1 MERQNQ
7 LDEALEV
14 LEDRLQTTIPDVH
27 LVRDKINA
35 RFLCSNRIRRFQRL
49 QQKQRQIAI
58 IRKLLYEYETQRKID
73 MAANKKHD
81 YKFRKREKV
90 IPDMEIVG
98 CGIQFPAE
106 EPPEQNKPAEEETE
120 VEEEETITETPVVVK
135 EKKGKKEKKP
145 KEAKPKK
152 VKEKKP
158 PKEKKPTA
166 DDAQKFK
173 LPDIPNVNERNKVI
187 PSDALKMG
195 DLIRD
200 LPELERIE
208 HEQIAYKKTLTKE
221 YRPNATQDT
230 LTVVKPK
237 ELCFKGFKNGAI
249 YKKRLTILNSANHT
263 KKYRL
268 YTIDLLETQ
277 LIRVD
282 LFGIQKLAP
291 GMSFQTNVTF
301 APLNQHEYFRTLIVF
316 LAYYTDTGEQFQFS
330 VPVVCVPLYSAI
342 VITPEEVCFETVPIW
357 VAKTRCKYEKFKR
370 FKVGW
375 EIIKNHNV
383 LTQRLIGYCEAQKL
397 QR

>member
-27 LVRDKINA
+27 LVKDKINV
-35 RFLCSNRIRRFQRL
+35 RFLCSNRIRRFQKL

-58 IRKLLYEYETQRKID
+58 IRKLLYEYESQRRLDK
-73 MAANKKHD
+73 AANKKYD
-81 YKFRKREKV
+81 YRPKKREKV
-90 IPDMEIVG
+90 IPDMEVVG
-98 CGIQFPAE
+98 FSMQLPAE
-106 EPPEQNKPAEEETE
+106 EPPEETKPAEEQTDL
-120 VEEEETITETPVVVK
+120 EEEETITETPAVVIK

-158 PKEKKPTA
+158 PKEKKPTT
-166 DDAQKFK
+166 DDTQKFK
-173 LPDIPNVNERNKVI
+173 LPEIPNVNERNKVI

-208 HEQIAYKKTLTKE
+208 HEQTAYKKTLSKE
-221 YRPNATQDT
+221 YRPKATQDT

-237 ELCFKGFKNGAI
+237 ELCFKGFKNGSI
-249 YKKRLTILNSANHT
+249 YKKRLTILNSANYT

-330 VPVVCVPLYSAI
+330 VPVVCIPLYSAI

-357 VAKTRCKYEKFKR
+357 VAKTRSKYEKYKR
-370 FKVGW
+370 FKVSW
-375 EIIKNHNV
+375 EVIKNRNA
-383 LTQRLIGYCEAQKL
+383 LTQRL
-397 QR
+397 